1 MRVERAVYLAL
12 TTGMVISFS
21 LLSIGI
27 LLDLIGMKI
36 YSNFLLAGTFI
47 LVLTPMA
54 RVVVAIIAFTSSR
67 EFYNVAV
74 ASVVLLFMILGILMG
89 LILRVVPS

>member
-36 YSNFLLAGTFI
+36 YSTFLLAGTFI

-54 RVVVAIIAFTSSR
+54 RVLVAIIAFASSR